1 MLRNGELKRLR
12 PLLLFFLG
20 YTLLFLAWVK
30 TFFYTLPLLLGLLV
44 AGAVQPVIRFLDGK
58 WRWRHTASTLA
69 ATGAALGL
77 LLAGADLPGGGGRP
91 ETAAVPLQ
99 GGPRGTCPISP
110 RLSPGFCRGCGT
122 FSRSWTWA
130 FSSKTGRRFW
140 SGCRAAW
147 GWSSPA

>member
-58 WRWRHTASTLA
+58 WRWHHTASTLA

-77 LLAGADLPGGGGRP
+77 LLAGVVFLGAAAVR
-91 ETAAVPLQ
+91 ETAAFLSRVAQGDLPDFSPPVTRFLQ
-99 GGPRGTCPISP
+99 GVRDFLQELDLDLI
-110 RLSPGFCRGCGT
+110 LWI
-122 FSRSWTWA
+122 WTW
-130 FSSKTGRRFW
+130 T
-140 SGCRAAW
+140 
-147 GWSSPA
+147 